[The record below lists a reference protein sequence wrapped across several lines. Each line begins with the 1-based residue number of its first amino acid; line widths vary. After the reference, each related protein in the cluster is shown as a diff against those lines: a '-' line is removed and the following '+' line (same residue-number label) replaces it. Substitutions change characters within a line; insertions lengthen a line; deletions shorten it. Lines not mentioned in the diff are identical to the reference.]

1 MQIINGD
8 SITETVL
15 KLNELSHYYGD
26 LKAVDEISLE
36 VQKGEIIGLVGPNGA
51 GKTTTIKM
59 IAHILRPDNGE
70 ILIRNKHGELQ
81 NLFKNPRNL
90 IQRGFLI
97 DIPEFYKMTPYQ
109 LLKYFAKL
117 ANYPKEKIDE
127 RIDELLKMF
136 NLFEWKYKTVDK
148 FSKGMKQ
155 KLGLIQAVI
164 HDPEIIILDEPQ
176 TGLDPKARIE
186 VRAFIKDMK
195 SQGKTIFVASHLL
208 HEISEVCDKVALLN
222 RGQVIAFDT
231 IENLETNLKTNEL
244 IVQILESLD
253 SEKIEPIIKQLI
265 QNLDPYLAKD
275 VDPNIA
281 PRPVKYD
288 PISKEF
294 ILYYDG
300 KKRSRAE
307 ILKILFSQFNSE
319 FTISLFSQPKSS
331 QLERI
336 YEELIK
342 DKTPISQKNS
352 VKRGVI

>member
-1 MQIINGD
+1 M
-8 SITETVL
+8 TETVL
-15 KLNELSHYYGD
+15 KLNNLTRFYGD
-26 LKAVDEISLE
+26 LKAVDEINLE
-36 VQKGEIIGLVGPNGA
+36 VHKGEVIGLVGPNGA

-59 IAHILRPDNGE
+59 IAHILRPSSGE
-70 ILIRNKHGELQ
+70 VLIQNKDHELQ

-90 IQRGFLI
+90 VPRGFLI
-97 DIPEFYKMTPYQ
+97 DIPEFYKMSPYQ

-117 ANYPKEKIDE
+117 ANYPDEKIDA
-127 RIDELLKMF
+127 RIDRFLKMF
-136 NLFEWKYKTVDK
+136 KLYEWKYQTIDK

-186 VRAFIKDMK
+186 VRTFIKNLKGQD
-195 SQGKTIFVASHLL
+195 KTIFVASHLL

-222 RGQVIAFDT
+222 HGEIIAFDT
-231 IENLETNLKTNEL
+231 IENLEINLKANEL
-244 IVQILESLD
+244 IVQILET
-253 SEKIEPIIKQLI
+253 I
-265 QNLDPYLAKD
+265 QPENRETVLNRLLETLNPYLAKD
-275 VDPNIA
+275 LDPNIS
-281 PRPVKYD
+281 PSPINYD
-288 PISKEF
+288 PLAKE
-294 ILYYDG
+294 INIYYDG

-307 ILKILFSQFNSE
+307 ILKLLMNEFSSE

-342 DKTPISQKNS
+342 DKTTITDNNS
-352 VKRGVI
+352 IKKGVV